1 MLRTECLDPN
11 PDPSLVLL
19 LLQFRIQICLFGL
32 PMWIDLGFDACA
44 LANGTPFVLVQVMLG
59 IFVSGSGLHR
69 QIWKHAARTGLCEAM
84 PCVSSSDAFQFVR
97 FSLLALFA
105 YVLSLALC

>member
-1 MLRTECLDPN
+1 MCRVCGSADMLRTECLDPN

-59 IFVSGSGLHR
+59 I
-69 QIWKHAARTGLCEAM
+69 KHAARTGLCKAT
-84 PCVSSSDAFQFVR
+84 PFVSSSVAC
-97 FSLLALFA
+97 FSGCTIFYTFLFIYIYATLL
-105 YVLSLALC
+105 